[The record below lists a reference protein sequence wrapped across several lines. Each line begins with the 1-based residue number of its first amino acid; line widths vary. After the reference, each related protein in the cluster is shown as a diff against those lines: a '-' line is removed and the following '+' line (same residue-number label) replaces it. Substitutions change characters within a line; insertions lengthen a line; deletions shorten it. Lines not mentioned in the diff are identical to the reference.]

1 MGFSLATA
9 EGFFANMERRL
20 VILGIETSVE
30 NVGVALGDHNGIR
43 ATASISSD
51 RKHAESLTPMIQFV
65 MQQAESSMSDI
76 SAIAVDIGPG
86 LFTGMR
92 VGIATAQS
100 LAWAL
105 EVPVIPVCSLDAL
118 AQTVAWSDSPIVAS
132 LDARRGEV
140 YWALYRARG
149 QELQRIVEPT
159 VTSPDDLAI
168 HIADRAE
175 EVVCVGTGFKRYA
188 DTFEANPWGQIIGGD
203 SLYPTASA
211 VVTLGASALLN
222 DSTVAPDNVEPMYLR
237 VPDAEINWK
246 TREATP

>member
-1 MGFSLATA
+1 M
-9 EGFFANMERRL
+9 
-20 VILGIETSVE
+20 ILGIETSVE

-43 ATASISSD
+43 ATAAISSD

-65 MQQAESSMSDI
+65 LQQAECNMSDI
-76 SAIAVDIGPG
+76 SAVAVDIGPG

-92 VGIATAQS
+92 VGIATAQT

-105 EVPVIPVCSLDAL
+105 EVPVVPVCSLDAL
-118 AQTVAWSDSPIVAS
+118 AHSVAWSDAPIAAT

-149 QELQRIVEPT
+149 QELQRLTEPT
-159 VTSPDDLAI
+159 VSSPDDLAI

-188 DTFEANPWGQIIGGD
+188 DSFHTNPWVRILGGD
-203 SLYPTASA
+203 TVFPSASA
-211 VVTLGASALLN
+211 VVSLGATALLN
-222 DSTVAPDNVEPMYLR
+222 DNTVAPDKVEPLYLR
-237 VPDAEINWK
+237 APDAEINWK
-246 TREATP
+246 TREATA

>member
-1 MGFSLATA
+1 M
-9 EGFFANMERRL
+9 
-20 VILGIETSVE
+20 ILGIETSVE

-65 MQQAESSMSDI
+65 LQQAECSMSDI
-76 SAIAVDIGPG
+76 SAVAVDIGPG

-92 VGIATAQS
+92 VGIATAES

-118 AQTVAWSDSPIVAS
+118 AHNVAWSDAPIAAS

-140 YWALYRARG
+140 YWALYRTRG
-149 QELQRIVEPT
+149 LELQRIVEPT

-175 EVVCVGTGFKRYA
+175 EVVCVGTGFRRYA
-188 DTFEANPWGQIIGGD
+188 ETFAGNPWVRLLNGD
-203 SLYPTASA
+203 SVFPTASA
-211 VVTLGASALLN
+211 VVSLGAAALLN
-222 DSTVAPDNVEPMYLR
+222 DNTVAPDKVEPLYLR
-237 VPDAEINWK
+237 APDAEINWK
-246 TREATP
+246 TREGTA

>member
-1 MGFSLATA
+1 M
-9 EGFFANMERRL
+9 
-20 VILGIETSVE
+20 ILGIETSVE
-30 NVGVALGDHNGIR
+30 NVGVALGDHLGIR
-43 ATASISSD
+43 ATAAISSD

-65 MQQAESSMSDI
+65 LQQSECTMSDV

-92 VGIATAQS
+92 VGIATAQT

-105 EVPVIPVCSLDAL
+105 EVPVLPVCSLDAL
-118 AQTVAWSDSPIVAS
+118 AHDVAWSDVPIVAA

-149 QELQRIVEPT
+149 QEIQRITEPA

-175 EVVCVGTGFKRYA
+175 EVVCVGTGFKRYD
-188 DTFEANPWGQIIGGD
+188 DTFEANPWVRIIGD
-203 SLYPTASA
+203 SLFPTATA
-211 VVTLGASALLN
+211 VVSLGAAALLN
-222 DSTVAPDNVEPMYLR
+222 DKTVAPDKVEPMYLR
-237 VPDAEINWK
+237 APDAEINWK
-246 TREATP
+246 TREASA

>member
-1 MGFSLATA
+1 M
-9 EGFFANMERRL
+9 
-20 VILGIETSVE
+20 ILGIETSVE

-43 ATASISSD
+43 ATAAISSD

-65 MQQAESSMSDI
+65 VQQAECDMSDI

-92 VGIATAQS
+92 VGIATAQT

-105 EVPVIPVCSLDAL
+105 EVPVLPVCSLDAL
-118 AQTVAWSDSPIVAS
+118 AHSMAWSDVPIAAS

-140 YWALYRARG
+140 YWAMYRARG
-149 QELQRIVEPT
+149 QELQRLTEPI

-188 DTFEANPWGQIIGGD
+188 DTFEVNPWVRIIGGD
-203 SLYPTASA
+203 TVFPTASA
-211 VVTLGASALLN
+211 VVALGAVALLN
-222 DSTVAPDNVEPMYLR
+222 DNTVAPDKVEPMYLR
-237 VPDAEINWK
+237 APDAEINWK
-246 TREATP
+246 TREASA

>member
-1 MGFSLATA
+1 M
-9 EGFFANMERRL
+9 
-20 VILGIETSVE
+20 ILGIETSVE

-43 ATASISSD
+43 ASAAISSD

-65 MQQAESSMSDI
+65 LHQAECAMSDV

-105 EVPVIPVCSLDAL
+105 DVPVIPVCSLDAL
-118 AQTVAWSDSPIVAS
+118 AHSSKWTDMPIAAS

-149 QELQRIVEPT
+149 KELERVTEPQ

-188 DTFEANPWGQIIGGD
+188 ETFESNPWARILGGD
-203 SLYPTASA
+203 NVYPTAS
-211 VVTLGASALLN
+211 VVVALGASALLN
-222 DSTVAPDNVEPMYLR
+222 GDVVEPDKVEPMYLR
-237 VPDAEINWK
+237 TPDAEINWK
-246 TREATP
+246 TREASA

>member
-1 MGFSLATA
+1 M
-9 EGFFANMERRL
+9 
-20 VILGIETSVE
+20 ILGIETSVE

-43 ATASISSD
+43 ATAAISSD

-65 MQQAESSMSDI
+65 LQQAECDMSDV

-92 VGIATAQS
+92 VGIATAQT

-105 EVPVIPVCSLDAL
+105 EVPVVPVCSLDAL
-118 AQTVAWSDSPIVAS
+118 AHVATWSDTPIAAA

-140 YWALYRARG
+140 YWALYRTRG
-149 QELQRIVEPT
+149 HELQRITEPI

-175 EVVCVGTGFKRYA
+175 EVVCVGTGFKRYV
-188 DTFEANPWGQIIGGD
+188 DTFEGNPWAHIVGGD
-203 SLYPTASA
+203 TLFPTASA
-211 VVTLGASALLN
+211 VVTLGALALL
-222 DSTVAPDNVEPMYLR
+222 DDKTVAPDKVEPMYLR
-237 VPDAEINWK
+237 APDAEINWK
-246 TREATP
+246 TREAFS